1 MFAAPAPPPQL
12 CWISSKAPTKPA
24 QIPANGI
31 ARPWSARP
39 SPRLAP
45 LDPIPGNLTRFPLR
59 SFLRCQHRIAVDGYG
74 VFDVARVA
82 AGESDHHRNLPR
94 AAHAKNQFITLLQ
107 ALNGQRQP
115 AKLVFAIRVGA
126 GDVAQQVWLKL
137 AESRAEGVIQPAE
150 IIGVA
155 DAIRQIHI
163 NG

>member
-39 SPRLAP
+39 SPR
-45 LDPIPGNLTRFPLR
+45 
-59 SFLRCQHRIAVDGYG
+59 S
-74 VFDVARVA
+74 
-82 AGESDHHRNLPR
+82 
-94 AAHAKNQFITLLQ
+94 AHAKNQFITLLQ
-107 ALNGQRQP
+107 ALNRQRQP

-126 GDVAQQVWLKL
+126 GDVAQQVCLKL